1 MNLLSIY
8 LEVRDCLKGQS
19 WLSDGLITKVKSR
32 KGDSSKS
39 LDRSVDC
46 SRSFQKAQS
55 AQASLG
61 ILPGLSVSQQFLL
74 IFFGRKES
82 SLPGRFQERFDCYLL
97 PEIKASLQYRMY
109 HLLEHTVISPPCQLR
124 ILISD
129 HFRTSC
135 FSTPF

>member
-1 MNLLSIY
+1 MNLFSIY

-19 WLSDGLITKVKSR
+19 WLSDGLIIKVKSS
-32 KGDSSKS
+32 KGHSSKS
-39 LDRSVDC
+39 LDKSVDC
-46 SRSFQKAQS
+46 SRSFQI

-82 SLPGRFQERFDCYLL
+82 NLPGQFQERFNCYLL
-97 PEIKASLQYRMY
+97 PEIKASLQYRTY
-109 HLLEHTVISPPCQLR
+109 HLLEHTVISPPCQLW

-129 HFRTSC
+129 HCRTSC